1 MLKNNLDFKHIDK
14 IIKKG
19 LTNPDY
25 YRVLGII
32 GQSEESLDNTQII
45 ANFEKI
51 YGPWNKYKYE
61 ILKELSPIDGNVT
74 DELLFIWEDL
84 KILELAQ
91 LEEKCS
97 KILEKINQSFYIKID
112 NHLKENYIFLRDGD
126 SLEESNKWI
135 KIQSNEK
142 NAESFNPYFDEGIL
156 IIIFSKSQVWIFPT
170 LTIKKKGKLH
180 VYSKSQI
187 SIEKRQFL
195 NTTTK
200 KQISFLYTPGHKS
213 ENNEKNNWPRTHQ
226 LLNEICEMRESYP
239 IDIDKYLREWLLNQI
254 ADSKKENLQE
264 TIQDYLKYIHEK
276 IDELNKIT

>member
-45 ANFEKI
+45 ASFEKI
-51 YGPWNKYKYE
+51 YSPWNKYKYE

-126 SLEESNKWI
+126 SLEESNQWI

-156 IIIFSKSQVWIFPT
+156 IIIYYNLHKSQV
-170 LTIKKKGKLH
+170 
-180 VYSKSQI
+180 
-187 SIEKRQFL
+187 
-195 NTTTK
+195 
-200 KQISFLYTPGHKS
+200 
-213 ENNEKNNWPRTHQ
+213 
-226 LLNEICEMRESYP
+226 
-239 IDIDKYLREWLLNQI
+239 
-254 ADSKKENLQE
+254 
-264 TIQDYLKYIHEK
+264 
-276 IDELNKIT
+276 